1 MYFYFLGDGLI
12 SRQNYHKAIDYFIY
26 ARNIW
31 SEVSDENIKEFSD
44 NESYL
49 GVCYQRI
56 GDFQRALKFKESAKN
71 LRVEYYGN
79 QGLEVSQ
86 SWSNLGVTYHSLD

>member
-1 MYFYFLGDGLI
+1 
-12 SRQNYHKAIDYFIY
+12 
-26 ARNIW
+26 
-31 SEVSDENIKEFSD
+31 
-44 NESYL
+44 L

-56 GDFQRALKFKESAKN
+56 GEFQNALIFKERAKN